1 MGVEQGGACCIADDG
16 CGRFACSHA
25 GKEAGLRR
33 MGVEQGVACSIDDDS
48 GSYPLS
54 NKALLAALIM
64 IAAAIL
70 CVRAVMRGRCHVPWA
85 LEFTLL
91 ESSLVIA
98 VQLFAVLSR
107 W

>member
-33 MGVEQGVACSIDDDS
+33 MGVEQGVACCM
-48 GSYPLS
+48 L
-54 NKALLAALIM
+54 M